1 MFWNVFY
8 DLCTKRETSP
18 NAVCKA
24 IGLSN
29 AMATYWKNGTP
40 PKSDVLVQVAD
51 YFNVS
56 TDYLLGR
63 VNKPEPYD
71 KKEDKTI
78 QLSQGHT
85 NGDNSTQEIQDSPV
99 STYQANFSTDS
110 ASQTSQGHTNGNNS
124 TQKIDCSPV
133 NTFQINLPQSDNVTI
148 EFFKAFEELDFFDK
162 VEVMHFALQKV
173 KKVM

>member
-1 MFWNVFY
+1 MNFWETYEKLCLNVGKKP
-8 DLCTKRETSP
+8 TQAGRELSISP
-18 NAVCKA
+18 AS
-24 IGLSN
+24 I
-29 AMATYWKNGTP
+29 TQWKNGSIP
-40 PKSDVLVQVAD
+40 SGEKLIQIAD
-51 YFNVS
+51 YFGVS
-56 TDYLLGR
+56 IDYLLGR
-63 VNKPEPYD
+63 VGEQTP
-71 KKEDKTI
+71 TT

-99 STYQANFSTDS
+99 STYQANFGTDN

-124 TQKIDCSPV
+124 TQKIDHSPV
-133 NTFQINLPQSDNVTI
+133 NTFQVNLPQSDNVTI